1 MVYLA
6 QVVPLLIQ
14 IFDLFNTEDKIGQNC
29 DHHNVVNRIKMRRQ
43 IIPASRFFVEH
54 TTEGALS
61 VIASKIVE
69 AMVAELTVYAAN
81 VFGVFVKILVVFQ
94 ITSFLNTGLVT

>member
-1 MVYLA
+1 M
-6 QVVPLLIQ
+6 VPLLIQ
-14 IFDLFNTEDKIGQNC
+14 IFDLFNIEDKIGQNC

-69 AMVAELTVYAAN
+69 AMVAELTVYAAVN
-81 VFGVFVKILVVFQ
+81 IFEVFVKVLVVFQ